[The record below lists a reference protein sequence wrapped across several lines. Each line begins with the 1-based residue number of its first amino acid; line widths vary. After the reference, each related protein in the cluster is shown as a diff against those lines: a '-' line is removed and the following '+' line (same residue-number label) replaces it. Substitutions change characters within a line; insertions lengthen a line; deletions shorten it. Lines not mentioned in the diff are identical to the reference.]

1 MNFIFSD
8 LNPPQI
14 EAVKTTEGPVLI
26 LAGAGSGKTRALT
39 HRLAYLISEK
49 RISPFNILAV
59 TFTNKASGEMRNRME
74 ILLFPNKSNLS
85 NKSNLTNSAP
95 RLPWLGTFHSI
106 CAKILRREAKHIG
119 YPSSFTIFDTQD
131 QLSVVKKIMQDQG
144 IDPKNYNPSGVLYY
158 ISSAKNEFVSPE
170 DYAKYALP
178 GRQAGNSPFEEVVLK
193 VYKEYQR
200 YLKEVGAMDFDDL
213 LILCV
218 KLFEENPEVLE
229 KYQRLFKYILIDEY
243 QDTNQVQYLWAKMLS
258 AKSKNICVVGDDS
271 QSIYGF
277 RGANFRNIL
286 NFERDFP
293 GAKVIKLEQNYRST
307 KNILRAADELIK
319 FNRQKTE
326 KTLWTDNPDGNLLQV
341 FQALN
346 EKDEAEFV
354 SMEIRGLAT
363 GKSRWSDSAVL
374 YRTNAQSRAMEEA
387 FIRYGI
393 PYRVIG
399 GTRFYERREVKDI
412 IAYLRLIANPNDR
425 ISLERIINVPTRGIG
440 TKSMA
445 RFLASLRGMHDR
457 SNLNN
462 NREIATPPE
471 ADRND
476 KGLERISQFL
486 ALIEE
491 IRKRKADVEVADLIE
506 IIAEKTGYK
515 EYLLDGSPEGEARW
529 ENVLELKSVTS
540 YNDNLG
546 LENPLESF
554 LEKVALYQD
563 TDNYD
568 QNADVV
574 TLMTLHS
581 AKGLEFPL
589 VFIIGFEEGLLPH
602 SKSIDEDGDI
612 EEERRLCY
620 VGITRARKKLYLI
633 YASGRMYFGNPVVN
647 MPSRFL
653 DEIPEEVKEEI

>member
-1 MNFIFSD
+1 MGIFND
-8 LNPPQI
+8 LNKPQI

-39 HRLAYLISEK
+39 HRLAYLISAK
-49 RISPFNILAV
+49 KVSPFNILAV
-59 TFTNKASGEMRNRME
+59 TFTNKAAGEMRQRME
-74 ILLFPNKSNLS
+74 VLLGESRKSKVESTRNI
-85 NKSNLTNSAP
+85 
-95 RLPWLGTFHSI
+95 LPWLGTFHSI
-106 CAKILRREAKHIG
+106 CAKILRREAKYIG

-131 QLSVVKKIMQDQG
+131 QLSVVKKIMQDIG
-144 IDPKNYNPSGVLYY
+144 IDPKSYNPNAVLSY
-158 ISSAKNEFVSPE
+158 ISSAKNEFLSPT
-170 DYAKYALP
+170 DYTKYA
-178 GRQAGNSPFEEVVLK
+178 NSPFAEVVLK
-193 VYKEYQR
+193 VYKQYQR

-213 LILCV
+213 LVLCL
-218 KLFEENPEVLE
+218 KLFEENPAVLE
-229 KYQRLFKYILIDEY
+229 KYQKLFKYILIDEY

-271 QSIYGF
+271 QSIYAF

-341 FQALN
+341 YQALN

-354 SMEIRGLAT
+354 ALEIRSLAQAESLKSQRDPSSGLAAN
-363 GKSRWSDSAVL
+363 SFSQFAVL
-374 YRTNAQSRAMEEA
+374 YRTNAQSRALEEA
-387 FIRYGI
+387 FIRYEI

-399 GTRFYERREVKDI
+399 GVRFYERREVKDI

-425 ISLERIINVPTRGIG
+425 VSLERIINVPVRGIG
-440 TKSMA
+440 EKTLANIKIPASPAGGQSSNVKS
-445 RFLASLRGMHDR
+445 S
-457 SNLNN
+457 
-462 NREIATPPE
+462 P
-471 ADRND
+471 ND
-476 KGLERISQFL
+476 KMSKSKSQKAVEEFFVMMSGFRERSK
-486 ALIEE
+486 E
-491 IRKRKADVEVADLIE
+491 VEVADLIE

-515 EYLLDGSPEGEARW
+515 DFLLDGSPEGEGRW
-529 ENVLELKSVTS
+529 ENILELKTVAS
-540 YNDNLG
+540 YNDSLG

-563 TDNYD
+563 IDNYD
-568 QNADVV
+568 ASADVV

-581 AKGLEFPL
+581 AKGLEFPV
-589 VFIIGFEEGLLPH
+589 VFIIGLEEGLLPH
-602 SKSIDEDGDI
+602 SRSVDDDGDV

-620 VGITRARKKLYLI
+620 VGITRARQKLYLL
-633 YASGRMYFGNPVVN
+633 YASGRIYFGNPLVN

-653 DEIPEEVKEEI
+653 AEIPEEVKEEI